1 MMRRLITR
9 SIPDG
14 LKSQPRAFRQNL
26 IRWIYLAS
34 VLGLAVWLG
43 DLFFGGLFYFRSEGL
58 VLSEPAVVAAEF
70 PATVRSLMVREG
82 ERVAAGSVAAIVTSQ
97 NVIENIA
104 RLTAELATREARLAE
119 LRIRNQT
126 IEAIMSVAE
135 NRHSVA
141 ADTRKEFEKLLDRG
155 YLALDKRAAAVDSE
169 FRSRQDFESLKA
181 EKRVIDG
188 EIAILSRTFAQAE
201 SALDD
206 LRRLYDNG
214 NMRAS
219 IDGIV
224 SRRIADQGAVV
235 RAGDPMLEIYGN
247 QRFVLA
253 YLPTGALYEVKPGDR
268 VRISAG
274 LRTFDGSVLRVEP
287 FAAALPREFQ
297 RAFRPVDREQL
308 IRVEFDPGEVPPP
321 LFTKV
326 NLRSAGILPH
336 WATAILTFNIYGI
349 STWMVMLIG
358 FAGAAIAAYLR
369 TRRKPQVALPENV
382 LAIHPLADEL
392 PHPRGRQRQLA
403 RLHGQ

>member
-1 MMRRLITR
+1 M
-9 SIPDG
+9 
-14 LKSQPRAFRQNL
+14 
-26 IRWIYLAS
+26 
-34 VLGLAVWLG
+34 
-43 DLFFGGLFYFRSEGL
+43 
-58 VLSEPAVVAAEF
+58 
-70 PATVRSLMVREG
+70 
-82 ERVAAGSVAAIVTSQ
+82 
-97 NVIENIA
+97 
-104 RLTAELATREARLAE
+104 
-119 LRIRNQT
+119 
-126 IEAIMSVAE
+126 
-135 NRHSVA
+135 A

-188 EIAILSRTFAQAE
+188 EIAILSSRSRRKRK

-214 NMRAS
+214 NMRAP

-235 RAGDPMLEIYGN
+235 RAGDPMMEIYGN

-349 STWMVMLIG
+349 STWMVMLIC

-382 LAIHPLADEL
+382 LAIYPLADEL
-392 PHPRGRQRQLA
+392 PDARGGRGSSRGCTPSEPSAAPTALA
-403 RLHGQ
+403 ITPPTGMTPPSPAPLAPSGLLGDGLSSGRIP

>member
-26 IRWIYLAS
+26 IRWI
-34 VLGLAVWLG
+34 
-43 DLFFGGLFYFRSEGL
+43 
-58 VLSEPAVVAAEF
+58 LSC
-70 PATVRSLMVREG
+70 
-82 ERVAAGSVAAIVTSQ
+82 ERPRAGSLAGGFVLRRPVLFPQRRPRPERAGRRGRGVPCHRPQ
-97 NVIENIA
+97 PDGA
-104 RLTAELATREARLAE
+104 RGRARRRRKRGGDRDVSECDREYRPSDGGVATRETRLAE
-119 LRIRNQT
+119 LRIRKQT
-126 IEAIMSVAE
+126 IEAIMGVAE
-135 NRHSVA
+135 NRQSVA

-201 SALDD
+201 LALDD

-235 RAGDPMLEIYGN
+235 RAGDPMMEIYGN

-268 VRISAG
+268 VRIRAG
-274 LRTFDGSVLRVEP
+274 LRDVRWVRVACRALCSRSSARVPTCVQAGRPRTIDPCRIRSRGSSRCRRC
-287 FAAALPREFQ
+287 LPRSTCARRIFC
-297 RAFRPVDREQL
+297 RNGRPP
-308 IRVEFDPGEVPPP
+308 F
-321 LFTKV
+321 
-326 NLRSAGILPH
+326 
-336 WATAILTFNIYGI
+336 
-349 STWMVMLIG
+349 
-358 FAGAAIAAYLR
+358 
-369 TRRKPQVALPENV
+369 
-382 LAIHPLADEL
+382 
-392 PHPRGRQRQLA
+392 
-403 RLHGQ
+403 